1 MNVTP
6 KQPGFIS
13 FEQAA
18 VVTSLETA
26 NIHKITFSVSIVIKI
41 QVGMVVQN
49 SSAHIIHKT

>member
-18 VVTSLETA
+18 VVISLETA